1 MAKGKKASVKKSS
14 SMGSRKLKS
23 KQSQKSDNISTTEEF
38 NRILNSDTHLKGK
51 KKSKK
56 ASKKNSKQEHPSTIR
71 SFFNG
76 MGNNMMGMQQ
86 QQMHEPMMGM
96 QQPMMGDSMMGMQQ
110 QQIHDPMMGMQQQQM
125 HDPMM
130 GMQQPMMGMQN
141 PMMGMQ
147 QQPMQNPMMGM
158 QQQPMMG
165 EGSIMGQLHNQMG
178 VNQNGG
184 FNLKNLANLSSTTI
198 LK

>member
-38 NRILNSDTHLKGK
+38 NRILNSDTQLKGK

-86 QQMHEPMMGM
+86 QPMQNPMMGM
-96 QQPMMGDSMMGMQQ
+96 QQPMMG
-110 QQIHDPMMGMQQQQM
+110 
-125 HDPMM
+125 
-130 GMQQPMMGMQN
+130 
-141 PMMGMQ
+141 
-147 QQPMQNPMMGM
+147 
-158 QQQPMMG
+158 
-165 EGSIMGQLHNQMG
+165 EGNIMGQLHNQMG